1 MLVSKARRT
10 LIARWP
16 LAGRWASFFSEPG
29 SVVPRQMLGSA
40 HTPVDTKQLS
50 EQRTNEAPSHKPVLG
65 AVPCQQVD
73 APYPSDKEL
82 SLVHCPAPH
91 SNLLQPCSIYL
102 YRNFKAKGQSLN
114 IQGVSPSAGKG
125 THKQTRARTHTH
137 RQRHPRTHAH
147 AQHTHT
153 HRRSHERCCD
163 SMPRL
168 FKHMGFRSAE
178 CPEIAW
184 VFEHVDRK

>member
-1 MLVSKARRT
+1 
-10 LIARWP
+10 
-16 LAGRWASFFSEPG
+16 
-29 SVVPRQMLGSA
+29 MLGSA

-137 RQRHPRTHAH
+137 TDSGIHAR
-147 AQHTHT
+147 THT
-153 HRRSHERCCD
+153 HSTHTRTDDHTRDAVIPCHVCSN
-163 SMPRL
+163 
-168 FKHMGFRSAE
+168 
-178 CPEIAW
+178 IW
-184 VFEHVDRK
+184 VFGLLNVRRLRGSSNMSIGSKQLFEVEQQ